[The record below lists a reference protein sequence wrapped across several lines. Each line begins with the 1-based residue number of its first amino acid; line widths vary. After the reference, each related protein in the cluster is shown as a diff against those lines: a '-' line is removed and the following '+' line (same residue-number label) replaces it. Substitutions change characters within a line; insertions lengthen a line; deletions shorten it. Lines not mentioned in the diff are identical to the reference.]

1 MAVCITS
8 VGGQIVEYDELI
20 KIIEG
25 SREGPGL
32 TEDKLTKIKN
42 TPNVVFDVL
51 KQLFGTSYLAEKSLA
66 ATDQGKQ
73 KVISHHV
80 LGLLIH
86 QVYKSQKFI
95 NLDRYDREQLL
106 TKLWPKPTEVD
117 IVISSEVDVVTSES
131 RSQLQTFWQ
140 YLLGA
145 DTPKHKLIIS
155 YKTLIRHLILF
166 PGDFNSSRLI
176 SDELKENLKQYID
189 SHSDKLTNID
199 DQGLLSRY
207 IANLE
212 GQGKDGSIYFQIYEL
227 IKDLNPKSQFNFY
240 NVLPLS
246 MRQRLIQEYDFYDLG
261 TIMLAV
267 ELEGDSTSQQSAGV
281 VKTLSFSD
289 DLKLHLSIPA
299 NKQQPIHYAISNDFP
314 QGFYN
319 DFFQIGLQSMVQ
331 PGSVEEFEKS
341 EKLENGN
348 VQNQGV
354 SSNENPENLINH
366 HAQPVERVAINDD
379 MQIVSTIETGPVDL
393 SVTINQQEH
402 LIALKKDN
410 DQITFGFKD
419 INIQPD
425 FISLVLNDNWKASNA
440 DQVVS
445 FKHDPNLKFQKLPT
459 PPPTRPSPPA
469 SPVSVTNVDS
479 LAITSKG
486 ISEKDQISL
495 NNSTPQITL
504 NNLMPRWI
512 REQMEQTQQNI
523 ENRYSTL
530 IDTFSEESVL
540 TISKESSKKALTD
553 LNFGD
558 QYQSPTSDAKM
569 YRHLLGTQY
578 SYTSDDINKIL
589 QKLPTAKGGQ
599 HTVLIGSPLE
609 SLSQSNINVFLD
621 RSKDFYA
628 SIEADEASN
637 QLKEVFELQINGM
650 ISQVK
655 MSQED
660 QSYLLLYPYCRD
672 NHWYVLC
679 IDMTSNQAS
688 VQLIDP
694 YGRPAELETLEKKI
708 IGRLLNRNT
717 SYKKIQTSEL
727 QESGSDIHSCGA
739 IACEMIRHLAFP
751 KNSSESVENVLR
763 KINEEKPFAKGAS
776 SLRQKHVDLLND
788 TESLV
793 ADIGDDRKTTQP
805 SGHSDESGEG
815 FDSDEDIDSFADQSN
830 PYTSTEFA
838 VSSDDLSPQMTEI
851 DDSIENVYQHSIK
864 ELNDHH
870 KDLDMKNHLKNIT
883 RVGGTLNYLNDQQ
896 SNLTSV
902 SFAIKDECQ
911 NACFDALVSSMLAFN
926 NDHLE
931 IASND
936 PSVLKQCAY
945 AACFINSNKIC
956 GSRREFSV
964 TLSNS
969 CSFASDQ
976 DREEMQKTIDYIQK
990 NGPTQDGFDQ
1000 QCSKRGLKP
1009 Q

>member
-1 MAVCITS
+1 M
-8 VGGQIVEYDELI
+8 EYDELI
-20 KIIEG
+20 KIIKG

-32 TEDKLTKIKN
+32 TEDELTKIKN

-66 ATDQGKQ
+66 PTDQGKQ

-80 LGLLIH
+80 LGPLIH

-145 DTPKHKLIIS
+145 DTPKNKLIIS

-166 PGDFNSSRLI
+166 PGDFDSSRLI
-176 SDELKENLKQYID
+176 SDELKKNLKQYID
-189 SHSDKLTNID
+189 IHSDKLTNID

-227 IKDLNPKSQFNFY
+227 IKDLKPKSQFNFY

-261 TIMLAV
+261 TKMLAV
-267 ELEGDSTSQQSAGV
+267 ELEGDPTSQQSAGV

-319 DFFQIGLQSMVQ
+319 DFFQIGLQSM
-331 PGSVEEFEKS
+331 G
-341 EKLENGN
+341 
-348 VQNQGV
+348 
-354 SSNENPENLINH
+354 
-366 HAQPVERVAINDD
+366 QPVERVAINDD

-402 LIALKKDN
+402 LIALKKDK

-445 FKHDPNLKFQKLPT
+445 FKYDSNLKSQKLPT

-469 SPVSVTNVDS
+469 SPVSVMNVDS

-495 NNSTPQITL
+495 NNPTPQKTL
-504 NNLMPRWI
+504 NNQMPRWTK
-512 REQMEQTQQNI
+512 EQMEQTQQNI

-558 QYQSPTSDAKM
+558 QYQSLTSDAKR
-569 YRHLLGTQY
+569 YNDLLDTQY
-578 SYTSDDINKIL
+578 LYTSDDINEIL
-589 QKLPTAKGGQ
+589 QKLPIAKVGQ

-609 SLSQSNINVFLD
+609 SLSQSNVDAFLARSRVFYPSYGL
-621 RSKDFYA
+621 S
-628 SIEADEASN
+628 EASN
-637 QLKEVFELQINGM
+637 QLKEVFELLINGM

-655 MSQED
+655 MVKEG
-660 QSYLLLYPYCRD
+660 QSYRLLYPYCRA

-679 IDMTSNQAS
+679 INMTGNQAS
-688 VQLIDP
+688 VRLIDP
-694 YGRPAELETLEKKI
+694 YGRPAKLEILEKEI
-708 IGRLLNRNT
+708 IDRLLVSHT
-717 SYKKIQTSEL
+717 SYKERHTLGL
-727 QESGSDIHSCGA
+727 QYSDIHSCGA
-739 IACEMIRHLAFP
+739 IACEMIQHLALP
-751 KNSSESVENVLR
+751 ENSSESVENVLSN
-763 KINEEKPFAKGAS
+763 INREKPFAKGAS

-805 SGHSDESGEG
+805 SGHINESDAG
-815 FDSDEDIDSFADQSN
+815 FDRDEDID
-830 PYTSTEFA
+830 YTSTSSVSTEFA
-838 VSSDDLSPQMTEI
+838 VSSDDLSPQMREI
-851 DDSIENVYQHSIK
+851 DESIENVYQHSIK
-864 ELNDHH
+864 KLNDHYQG
-870 KDLDMKNHLKNIT
+870 LDKKNHLENIT
-883 RVGGTLNYLNDQQ
+883 QVGGIPNYLDDQQ

-902 SFAIKDECQ
+902 SFAIKDACQ

-936 PSVLKQCAY
+936 PSVLRQCAH
-945 AACFINSNKIC
+945 AARLINSNKIR
-956 GSRREFSV
+956 GSTREFSV

-976 DREEMQKTIDYIQK
+976 EREEMQKTIDKIQK

-1000 QCSKRGLKP
+1000 PCSKRGLTP

>member
-1 MAVCITS
+1 M
-8 VGGQIVEYDELI
+8 EYDELI

-32 TEDKLTKIKN
+32 TEDELTKIKN
-42 TPNVVFDVL
+42 THPNVVFDVL

-95 NLDRYDREQLL
+95 NLDIYDREQLL

-140 YLLGA
+140 HLLGA

-212 GQGKDGSIYFQIYEL
+212 GEGLDGSIYSQIYKL
-227 IKDLNPKSQFNFY
+227 IKDLKLKSQFNFY

-261 TIMLAV
+261 TKMLAV
-267 ELEGDSTSQQSAGV
+267 ELEGDPTSQQSAGV

-354 SSNENPENLINH
+354 SSNENPENLINQ

-402 LIALKKDN
+402 LIALKKDK

-419 INIQPD
+419 INIQSD

-445 FKHDPNLKFQKLPT
+445 FKHDPNLKSQKLPT

-479 LAITSKG
+479 QASSCEG
-486 ISEKDQISL
+486 IKEIPQISQDISHQNQMSWESL
-495 NNSTPQITL
+495 INADYTSSILPVL
-504 NNLMPRWI
+504 S
-512 REQMEQTQQNI
+512 EQAHEEEI
-523 ENRYSTL
+523 ENRYN
-530 IDTFSEESVL
+530 EL
-540 TISKESSKKALTD
+540 TKKFSKESVITISNARPAITPMNKRPS
-553 LNFGD
+553 G
-558 QYQSPTSDAKM
+558 DAKR
-569 YRHLLGTQY
+569 YNDLLDTQY
-578 SYTSDDINKIL
+578 LYTSDDINEIL
-589 QKLPTAKGGQ
+589 QKLPTSKGEQ

-609 SLSQSNINVFLD
+609 SLSQSNGYAFLA
-621 RSKDFYA
+621 RSRDFYP
-628 SIEADEASN
+628 SIEDGEASN
-637 QLKEVFELQINGM
+637 HLKEVFESQIKGM
-650 ISQVK
+650 ILQAK

-660 QSYLLLYPYCRD
+660 QSYRLLYPYCRA

-679 IDMTSNQAS
+679 IYMTSNQAS

-694 YGRPAELETLEKKI
+694 YGRPAILDSSEKEI
-708 IGRLLNRNT
+708 IGRLLDRHT
-717 SYKKIQTSEL
+717 SYKKSQTLEL
-727 QESGSDIHSCGA
+727 QFSDQVSGSDIRSCGA

-751 KNSSESVENVLR
+751 ENSSKSVENVLSD
-763 KINEEKPFAKGAS
+763 INGEKPFAKGAS

-805 SGHSDESGEG
+805 SGHSNESGEG
-815 FDSDEDIDSFADQSN
+815 FDSDEDIDSFADQSTR
-830 PYTSTEFA
+830 YTSTSSVSTEFA
-838 VSSDDLSPQMTEI
+838 VSSDDLSPQMRKI
-851 DDSIENVYQHSIK
+851 DESIENVYQHSIQ
-864 ELNDHH
+864 ELNDRYE
-870 KDLDMKNHLKNIT
+870 DLDKKNHLKNIT
-883 RVGGTLNYLNDQQ
+883 RVGGTLNYLDDQP

-936 PSVLKQCAY
+936 PSVLRQCAH
-945 AACFINSNKIC
+945 AARLINSNKIC
-956 GSRREFSV
+956 GSTRKFSV

-976 DREEMQKTIDYIQK
+976 EREKMQKIIDDIQK

-1000 QCSKRGLKP
+1000 PCSERGLKP